1 MKIKMNIRLKQ
12 EYLNFICQKSL
23 ELFNSKEVWIFGSR
37 VDMNKKGG
45 DIDLFI
51 KTPNTD
57 NLLQTKIIFLR
68 EFEKKWGEQKV
79 DLIVEAANS
88 KFSKIFEIAKQEG
101 VNICCNLSI

>member
-1 MKIKMNIRLKQ
+1 MNIRLKQ
-12 EYLNFICQKSL
+12 EYLNFICRKSL

-45 DIDLFI
+45 DIDIFI

-68 EFEKKWGEQKV
+68 EFEKKLGEQKV

-88 KFSKIFEIAKQEG
+88 KLNKIFEIAKQEG
-101 VNICCNLSI
+101 VKICCNL

>member
-1 MKIKMNIRLKQ
+1 MNIRLNK
-12 EYLNFICQKSL
+12 EYINFICRKSL

-45 DIDLFI
+45 DIDIFI

-68 EFEKKWGEQKV
+68 EFEKKFGEQQV

-88 KFSKIFEIAKQEG
+88 KFNKIFERAKQEG
-101 VNICCNLSI
+101 VNICYNLPR

>member
-1 MKIKMNIRLKQ
+1 MKIRLNQ

-45 DIDLFI
+45 DIDIFI

-68 EFEKKWGEQKV
+68 EFEKKFGEQKV
-79 DLIVEAANS
+79 DLIIEAANS
-88 KFSKIFEIAKQEG
+88 KFNKIFEIAKQEG
-101 VNICCNLSI
+101 VNICYNLQK